1 MMKMNVLMKHVLAG
15 TVVMSLA
22 ATGCVRQD
30 APPTSDIESAL
41 PTADQ
46 VSIKLPTAGQSRTVG
61 QLATYYLTTRVATLT
76 FNGGAAWVLTL
87 LHTIVQFPV
96 TSVSGNTYTW
106 GPWSNALDPAE
117 YRLDVVANG
126 DGTFGYALSGRN
138 KTQTGAQFQMIITG
152 DADPTPGELQGN
164 GHFTLDL
171 DASHSVDPIDHPTD
185 KGVIDASYDLAAK
198 KLSLHIATTDDHGAP
213 AVADYA
219 YAEGAD
225 GSGDMTFNILGNA
238 GGTATPEQMTMRS
251 RWTAAGAGRGDARIA
266 GGDLGTIQAI
276 GSECWGTDYRR
287 TYYTD
292 NASFEP
298 TEGDVAACAFAD
310 VDLPPVQ

>member
-1 MMKMNVLMKHVLAG
+1 MMNVMKSLLAA

-30 APPTSDIESAL
+30 ATPTSDIDNAI

-46 VSIKLPTAGQSRTVG
+46 VTIKLPTAGQSRTVG
-61 QLATYYLTTRVATLT
+61 DLATYYLTTRAATLT

-87 LHTIVQFPV
+87 LHAIVQYPV

-117 YRLDVVANG
+117 YRLDVTANG
-126 DGTFGYALSGRN
+126 DGTYAYSLSGRN
-138 KTQTGAQFQMIITG
+138 KTQSGSQFQMIITG
-152 DADPTPGELQGN
+152 DADPTAGELAGN

-171 DASHSVDPIDHPTD
+171 NASHSVDPIDNPTD
-185 KGVIDASYDLAAK
+185 KGVIDATYDLAAK
-198 KLSLHIATTDDHGAP
+198 KLSLHIDTTDDHGA
-213 AVADYA
+213 AEVADYA
-219 YAEGAD
+219 YAEGTD
-225 GSGDMTFNILGNA
+225 GSGDMTFNVFGNA
-238 GGTATPEQMTMRS
+238 GGTAANEQMTVRS

-266 GGDLGTIQAI
+266 GGDLGTVQAI
-276 GSECWGTDYRR
+276 ASECWGTDFRR

-292 NASFEP
+292 NASFQP
-298 TEGDVAACAFAD
+298 TEGDAAACAFAD

>member
-1 MMKMNVLMKHVLAG
+1 MMNMMNMMKSLLAT

-22 ATGCVRQD
+22 AVGCVRQD
-30 APPTSDIESAL
+30 ATATRDIESAL

-46 VSIKLPTAGQSRTVG
+46 VAIKLPTSGQSRTVG
-61 QLATYYLTTRVATLT
+61 QLATYYLTTRAATLT

-87 LHTIVQFPV
+87 LHAIVQYPV
-96 TSVSGNTYTW
+96 TTVNANTYTW

-117 YRLDVVANG
+117 YRLDVTANG
-126 DGTFGYALSGRN
+126 NSTFAYALSGRN
-138 KTQTGAQFQMIITG
+138 KTQLGAQFEMIITG

-171 DASHSVDPIDHPTD
+171 DASHRVDPIDNPSA
-185 KGVIDASYDLAAK
+185 KGVIAATYDLAAK
-198 KLSLHIATTDDHGAP
+198 QLSLHIATTDGVGAP
-213 AVADYA
+213 AIADYA
-219 YAEGAD
+219 YAEGTD

-238 GGTATPEQMTMRS
+238 GGTAANEQMTVRS

-298 TEGDVAACAFAD
+298 TEGDVGSCAFAD

>member
-1 MMKMNVLMKHVLAG
+1 MMNVMKSLLAA
-15 TVVMSLA
+15 TIVMSLA

-30 APPTSDIESAL
+30 ATPTSDIDNAI

-46 VSIKLPTAGQSRTVG
+46 VTIKLPTAGQSRTVG
-61 QLATYYLTTRVATLT
+61 DLATYYLTTRAATLT

-87 LHTIVQFPV
+87 LHAIVQYPV
-96 TSVSGNTYTW
+96 TSVSGTTSTW

-117 YRLDVVANG
+117 YRLDVTANG
-126 DGTFGYALSGRN
+126 DGTYAYSLSGRN
-138 KTQTGAQFQMIITG
+138 KLQSGSQFQMIITG
-152 DADPTPGELQGN
+152 DADPTAGELAGN

-171 DASHSVDPIDHPTD
+171 NASHSVDPIDNPTD
-185 KGVIDASYDLAAK
+185 KGVIDATYDLATK
-198 KLSLHIATTDDHGAP
+198 QLSLHIDTTDDNGA
-213 AVADYA
+213 AEVADYA

-225 GSGDMTFNILGNA
+225 GSGDMTFNVFGNA
-238 GGTATPEQMTMRS
+238 GGTAANEQMTVRS

-266 GGDLGTIQAI
+266 GGDLGTVQAI
-276 GSECWGTDYRR
+276 ASECWGTDFRR

-292 NASFEP
+292 NASFQP
-298 TEGDVAACAFAD
+298 TEGDAASCAFAD

>member
-1 MMKMNVLMKHVLAG
+1 MMNVMKSLLAA
-15 TVVMSLA
+15 TIVMSLA

-30 APPTSDIESAL
+30 ATPTSDIDNAI

-46 VSIKLPTAGQSRTVG
+46 VTIKLPTAGQSRTVG
-61 QLATYYLTTRVATLT
+61 DLATYYLTTRAATLT

-87 LHTIVQFPV
+87 LHAIVQYPV
-96 TSVSGNTYTW
+96 TSVSGTTSTW

-117 YRLDVVANG
+117 YRLDVTANG
-126 DGTFGYALSGRN
+126 DGTYAYSLSGRN
-138 KTQTGAQFQMIITG
+138 KVQSGSQFQMIITG
-152 DADPTPGELQGN
+152 DADPTAGALAGN

-171 DASHSVDPIDHPTD
+171 NASHSVDPIDNPTD
-185 KGVIDASYDLAAK
+185 KGVIDATYDLATK
-198 KLSLHIATTDDHGAP
+198 QLSLHIDTTDDNGA
-213 AVADYA
+213 AEVADYA

-225 GSGDMTFNILGNA
+225 GSGDMTFNVFGNA
-238 GGTATPEQMTMRS
+238 GGTAANEQMTVRS

-266 GGDLGTIQAI
+266 GGDLGTVQAI
-276 GSECWGTDYRR
+276 ASECWGTDFRR

-292 NASFEP
+292 NASFQP
-298 TEGDVAACAFAD
+298 TEGDAASCAFAD

>member
-1 MMKMNVLMKHVLAG
+1 MMNMMKRLLAT

-30 APPTSDIESAL
+30 ATPTSDIDNAI

-46 VSIKLPTAGQSRTVG
+46 ITIKLPTAGQSRTVG
-61 QLATYYLTTRVATLT
+61 DLATYYLTTRAATLT

-87 LHTIVQFPV
+87 LHAIVQYPV

-106 GPWSNALDPAE
+106 GPWSHALDPAE
-117 YRLDVVANG
+117 YRLDVTANG
-126 DGTFGYALSGRN
+126 DGTYAYSLSGRS
-138 KTQTGAQFQMIITG
+138 KTQGGSQFQMIITG
-152 DADPTPGELQGN
+152 DADPTPGELAGN

-171 DASHSVDPIDHPTD
+171 NASHSVDPIDNPTD
-185 KGVIDASYDLAAK
+185 KGVIEATYDLAAK
-198 KLSLHIATTDDHGAP
+198 KLSLHIDTTDDNGA
-213 AVADYA
+213 AEVADYA

-225 GSGDMTFNILGNA
+225 GSGDMTFNVFGNA
-238 GGTATPEQMTMRS
+238 GGTAANEQMTVRS

-266 GGDLGTIQAI
+266 GGDLGTVQAI
-276 GSECWGTDYRR
+276 ASECWGTDYRR

-292 NASFEP
+292 NASFQP
-298 TEGDVAACAFAD
+298 TEGAASSCAFAD